1 MNQLSYQDNSVIV
14 LASRS
19 EQENQL
25 LLRKM
30 EPLRREFGELRFV
43 CVHLRG
49 LAAGL
54 SEPVGVVIINTTEWT
69 KNEVLELVSLRERGY
84 RGPVLVMT
92 KTIPT
97 AAAVALQEMTN
108 IVLLN
113 KPFEPRDLLGIVRK
127 MLNAKSVIQQIYPR
141 YKTDQDAELETL
153 GKSDRYRSRVCNLSK
168 GGAYLEIES
177 AAAVQVGDFVRVKME
192 LAELNRIYTMSARI
206 VWAKRDQ
213 NPASDNL
220 GGLAVGVE
228 FVGPGDVQ
236 KNMIRSY

>member
-1 MNQLSYQDNSVIV
+1 V

-25 LLRKM
+25 LMRKL
-30 EPLRREFGELRFV
+30 EPLRREGGEVRFV
-43 CVHLRG
+43 GVHLRG
-49 LAAGL
+49 LVAGL
-54 SEPVGVVIINTTEWT
+54 SEPVGVVIINATEWT
-69 KNEVLELVSLRERGY
+69 KNEVLELVALREGGY

-108 IVLLN
+108 IVLLS
-113 KPFEPRDLLGIVRK
+113 KPFEPKNLLGIVRK

-141 YKTDQDAELETL
+141 YKTDQDAELEPL
-153 GKSDRYRSRVCNLSK
+153 GKNGRYRSRVCNLSK
-168 GGAYLEIES
+168 GGAYVELDS
-177 AAAVQVGDFVRVKME
+177 AAAVQVGDLVRLKLE
-192 LAELNRIYTMSARI
+192 LAELNRIYTMSGRI
-206 VWAKRDQ
+206 VWTKRDKD
-213 NPASDNL
+213 PASQNL

-236 KNMIRSY
+236 KSLIRSY